1 MKAWKTSF
9 FILSVVIILIAIS
22 VIYPNDNITI
32 SGYTIRFANQKSI
45 TQRYTLPK
53 NDFDPGLV
61 ASENGIFTFD
71 SKFQKIHQAIID
83 YVPPKTPLD
92 LLEDQLLAIQGRI
105 YTPQDQCNWFN
116 PLFQKLD
123 LAKEE
128 SMRIMHYGDSQ
139 IEEDH
144 ITGKFRTLIQ
154 RKFGGYGVGLL
165 PLYQS
170 IPSTAIA
177 QRITPIPPRFL
188 AYGPKDFRHEDGLY
202 GPMGLS
208 TYING
213 QYKVR
218 FSKINLKYTSKQTK
232 SWSKVTLICGAL
244 EDTLKI
250 KGNIDRKIA
259 PQKYTFVTTTFQQTV
274 HLTQLEISG
283 KGLIYGISLDSPK
296 GVQVDNIPMRGCS
309 GTIFQRIHAES
320 LTPYFKHFN
329 VPLIIL
335 QYGGNTVPYIKGNKA
350 INNYCANI
358 EKQIHY
364 LQKCAPKAQFLF
376 IGPSD
381 MSTIDNGIR
390 QSYPNLKPLINGLKE
405 TCLSNNV
412 AYWNLYE
419 AMGGYNSMITWV
431 EKGYAGSDYIHFSNK
446 GSNKTG
452 ELLFESL
459 MKYYEYYQLQQSIK
473 QSCTQASI
481 KQLQN

>member
-1 MKAWKTSF
+1 M
-9 FILSVVIILIAIS
+9 LIAIS
-22 VIYPNDNITI
+22 WVYPNNNITI
-32 SGYTIRFANQKSI
+32 SGFTIKFANQKSI
-45 TQRYTLPK
+45 TQRYTIPK
-53 NDFDPGLV
+53 NDFDPELV
-61 ASENGIFTFD
+61 ASTNGVFTFE

-92 LLEDQLLAIQGRI
+92 LLEDQLLTQQGRI
-105 YTPQDQCNWFN
+105 YTPQDECDWFN
-116 PLFQKLD
+116 PLFQHLD
-123 LAKEE
+123 SAQTK

-144 ITGKFRTLIQ
+144 ITGKFRELIQ
-154 RKFGGYGVGLL
+154 TKFGGYGVGLL

-177 QRITPIPPRFL
+177 QRINPIPPRFL
-188 AYGPKDFRHEDGLY
+188 AYGPKSLRHEEGLY

-213 QYKVR
+213 NYTVS

-232 SWSKVTLICGAL
+232 SWSKITLICGTI
-244 EDTLKI
+244 EDTLKL
-250 KGNIDRKIA
+250 KGSIMRKIR
-259 PQKYTFVTTTFQQTV
+259 PQNNAFITKQFEKEKQYSK
-274 HLTQLEISG
+274 LEISG
-283 KGLIYGISLDSPK
+283 KGIIYGISLDSPT

-309 GTIFQRIHAES
+309 GTIFRRIHSKS
-320 LTPYFKHFN
+320 LTPYFKQFN

-350 INNYCANI
+350 ITNYCANI

-364 LQKCAPKAQFLF
+364 LQKCAPQAQFLF

-381 MSTIDNGIR
+381 MSTINNGIR
-390 QSYPNLKPLINGLKE
+390 QSYPNLKPLIKGLTE

-419 AMGGYNSMITWV
+419 AMGGYNSMIKWV

-446 GSNKTG
+446 GSTKTG

-473 QSCTQASI
+473 QSCAKASI
-481 KQLQN
+481 KQTQN

>member
-1 MKAWKTSF
+1 MKAWKTSL
-9 FILSVVIILIAIS
+9 FILSVVIMLIAIS
-22 VIYPNDNITI
+22 WVYPNNNITI
-32 SGYTIRFANQKSI
+32 SGFTIKFANQKSI
-45 TQRYTLPK
+45 TQRYTIPK

-61 ASENGIFTFD
+61 ASANGVFTFE

-92 LLEDQLLAIQGRI
+92 LLEDQLLAQLGRI
-105 YTPQDQCNWFN
+105 YTPQDKCNWFN
-116 PLFQKLD
+116 PLFQHLD
-123 LAKEE
+123 SAQTK

-144 ITGKFRTLIQ
+144 ITGKFRELIQ
-154 RKFGGYGVGLL
+154 TKFGGYGVGLL

-177 QRITPIPPRFL
+177 QRINPIPPRFL
-188 AYGPKDFRHEDGLY
+188 AYGPKSLRHEEGFY

-213 QYKVR
+213 NYTVS

-232 SWSKVTLICGAL
+232 SWSKITLICGTI

-250 KGNIDRKIA
+250 KGSMMRKIR
-259 PQKYTFVTTTFQQTV
+259 PQNNAFITKQFKKKTQYS
-274 HLTQLEISG
+274 QLEISG
-283 KGLIYGISLDSPK
+283 KGTIYGISLDSPT

-309 GTIFQRIHAES
+309 GTIFRRIHSVS

-335 QYGGNTVPYIKGNKA
+335 QYGGNTVPYIKGTKA
-350 INNYCANI
+350 ITNYCANI
-358 EKQIHY
+358 EKQIQY
-364 LQKCAPKAQFLF
+364 LQRCAPHAQFLF

-381 MSTIDNGIR
+381 MSTINNGIR
-390 QSYPNLKPLINGLKE
+390 QSYPNLKPLIKELKE
-405 TCLSNNV
+405 TCLSNNI

-419 AMGGYNSMITWV
+419 AMGGYNSMIKWV

-446 GSNKTG
+446 GSTKTG

-473 QSCTQASI
+473 QSCAKASI
-481 KQLQN
+481 KQTQN